1 MEINPDDAKFINNDW
16 LTSDDVEKRCRD
28 ITYIG
33 RVRTTYDK
41 HEYSLTII
49 DIPPLTHVPP
59 SSVSPICLI
68 HQIYH

>member
-1 MEINPDDAKFINNDW
+1 MEINSDDVTFLNNDW
-16 LTSDDVEKRCRD
+16 LTSDDVEKHYRD

-68 HQIYH
+68 HQIYR

>member
-1 MEINPDDAKFINNDW
+1 MEINPDDATFLNNDW

-49 DIPPLTHVPP
+49 DILH
-59 SSVSPICLI
+59 
-68 HQIYH
+68 